1 VLPLRLSRACL
12 GKTTLLSIKWRKQKK
27 TSPYLSVAD
36 ETMKPVVYC
45 STCWEEPACADKNR
59 ERDAVCCQPSSRVC
73 PEPVL
78 ANESVSHHQQVARKR
93 FSHLTPPAES
103 LPVMSATPDR
113 TTSSGPRQSEKPFTT
128 PKRSY
133 TWQQHAGA
141 RSSVATAVL
150 RPQCDGLPRGWFVRV
165 VE

>member
-1 VLPLRLSRACL
+1 MAQAKKDVSLPERCGRDDEARRVLLDLLGGACVR
-12 GKTTLLSIKWRKQKK
+12 GRKQ
-27 TSPYLSVAD
+27 
-36 ETMKPVVYC
+36 
-45 STCWEEPACADKNR
+45 R
-59 ERDAVCCQPSSRVC
+59 ERDAVCCQPSSRIC